1 MYSKIVQKYFYI
13 PYTRRN
19 INEGQKFFI
28 LHLDLQ
34 FIFRIFE
41 PIPLRINN
49 LGDDAS
55 RHDGSDYKPTPVR
68 KSARLPDGFTE
79 LIESLK

>member
-1 MYSKIVQKYFYI
+1 M
-13 PYTRRN
+13 
-19 INEGQKFFI
+19 
-28 LHLDLQ
+28 
-34 FIFRIFE
+34 FE
-41 PIPLRINN
+41 PISLKINN

-68 KSARLPDGFTE
+68 KSTRTPDSFTK

>member
-1 MYSKIVQKYFYI
+1 M
-13 PYTRRN
+13 
-19 INEGQKFFI
+19 
-28 LHLDLQ
+28 
-34 FIFRIFE
+34 FE

-55 RHDGSDYKPTPVR
+55 RYDGSDYKPTPTR
-68 KSARLPDGFTE
+68 KLARAPDGFSE

>member
-1 MYSKIVQKYFYI
+1 MSISIRILRKEINVSATKIFLYCTLTCVI
-13 PYTRRN
+13 YT
-19 INEGQKFFI
+19 
-28 LHLDLQ
+28 
-34 FIFRIFE
+34 FRMFE

>member
-1 MYSKIVQKYFYI
+1 MNDESYLYYCLTIC
-13 PYTRRN
+13 
-19 INEGQKFFI
+19 FI
-28 LHLDLQ
+28 IDYY
-34 FIFRIFE
+34 RMFE
-41 PIPLRINN
+41 PISLKINN

-68 KSARLPDGFTE
+68 KSTRTPDSFTK